1 MTVTEPTI
9 LPLAKDMA
17 PDEPKLARIHTSS
30 EPSEQDRQVAAR
42 VLRLFQI
49 ARDHRRSMLPR
60 WRQNYRMLFNRYWGP
75 GRESW
80 LPAPQI
86 TEILP
91 IIRASVGFMTD
102 QRITHNISPAAIP
115 GNDYAQFFSSLA
127 DTLETTML
135 ATWCANLE
143 EREWTTSIW
152 DGFVYGAGIQKTSWE
167 SDLAG
172 GIGDAMARRVH
183 PFHFYPDPRATTE
196 HDGDYY
202 IESREMSVEELD
214 RRFPGAGEFF
224 RSGGTGATDSDL
236 LDRPPSNIDW
246 SGRAGPSGNPG
257 PISPATSPQYARAR
271 DGARDMNLPGVHV
284 LECWV
289 REYEFVST
297 TDTRTGTEVK
307 KAKSSWRVIVVAEGR
322 VLMNEPAK
330 NLWDHGQHP
339 YSRFAPIDIGEF
351 WGPAMVEL
359 LISPQQS
366 INKILASLQQNV
378 ELTGNPIWKETAAGG
393 LRRTPIIN
401 RPGQRV
407 EVGNAMVD
415 KSGWEQPPRMDQS
428 MMQLL
433 NFLLSRMEVISGIA
447 AMQKGGG
454 APGGRNAEGVIEA
467 VQESAFVG
475 IRLAQRNLE
484 YAMTTS
490 GEKKAD
496 LIIENYTQ
504 PRLLAI
510 AGPDREREMLALKA
524 RHFQIPTNEGAVPL
538 KYQLYV
544 DAGSRR
550 HTARQVM
557 EERAVQLFTLGAID
571 RSALLKSVDW
581 PNATKVAEE
590 QDAREAQLAA
600 MGEAA
605 GPGQRQRARA

>member
-9 LPLAKDMA
+9 LPLAQDIA
-17 PDEPKLARIHTSS
+17 AEPPKLAQIHTSS
-30 EPSEQDRQVAAR
+30 EPSEQDRAMAAR
-42 VLRLFQI
+42 VLQLFQI
-49 ARDHRRSMLPR
+49 ARDHRRPMLPR

-75 GRESW
+75 GRETW
-80 LPAPQI
+80 MPAPQV
-86 TEILP
+86 TEIMP
-91 IIRASVGFMTD
+91 IIRAAVGFMTD
-102 QRITHNISPAAIP
+102 QRITHNISPASLP
-115 GNDYAQFFSSLA
+115 GTEFSQFFADLA

-135 ATWCANLE
+135 ATWCANQE

-152 DGFVYGAGIQKTSWE
+152 DGFIYGAGIQKTSWE

-172 GIGDAMARRVH
+172 GIGDAVSRRVH

-196 HDGDYY
+196 HDGDFC

-214 RRFPGAGEFF
+214 RRFPGAGDLF
-224 RSGGTGATDSDL
+224 RNGGGTGASDMM
-236 LDRPPSNIDW
+236 DKPPTNIDW
-246 SGRAGPSGNPG
+246 SGRGTPAGNPG
-257 PISPATSPQYARAR
+257 PISPATAPSYARAR
-271 DGARDMNLPGVHV
+271 ADGNRDIALPGVHV
-284 LECWV
+284 LECWI

-297 TDTRTGTEVK
+297 TDTRTDTSVK
-307 KAKSSWRVIVVAEGR
+307 KAKSNWRVIVVAEGR
-322 VLMNEPAK
+322 VLMNELAS

-339 YSRFAPIDIGEF
+339 YSRFAPIDLGEF
-351 WGPAMVEL
+351 WGPAMVEML
-359 LISPQQS
+359 SSPQQS
-366 INKILASLQQNV
+366 INKILAALQQNV
-378 ELTGNPIWKETAAGG
+378 ELTGNPIWKETATGG

-407 EVGNAMVD
+407 EVGMAQVD
-415 KSGWEQPPRMDQS
+415 RSGWEQPPRMDQS
-428 MMQLL
+428 MIQLL
-433 NFLLSRMEVISGIA
+433 NFFLQRMEVISGIA

-454 APGGRNAEGVIEA
+454 APGGRNAQGVIEA

-475 IRLAQRNLE
+475 IRLGQRNLE
-484 YAMTTS
+484 YAMTTA

-504 PRLLAI
+504 PRLLSI
-510 AGPDREREMLALKA
+510 AGPDRERESIALKA
-524 RHFQIPTNEGAVPL
+524 RHFQIPTNDGAIPL

-571 RSALLKSVDW
+571 RGSMLKAVDW
-581 PNATKVAEE
+581 PNATQTAADM
-590 QDAREAQLAA
+590 DAREAQLAA